1 MANIV
6 RQVNLVK
13 PHVSLSQHS
22 TVQFEADSIISSEWH
37 IPDLYADLVSASR
50 KTRKCAL

>member
-1 MANIV
+1 MANIA

-22 TVQFEADSIISSEWH
+22 TVQFEADSIISSEWR
-37 IPDLYADLVSASR
+37 ILYADLVSASR